1 MALWPGEASPQARR
15 MGVWEGVLWGRA
27 GDTRGNLCR
36 QECREPSGSCRSRL
50 HSASLQASLGRPW
63 GASADAR
70 HRGAPRSRGAARTA
84 AGKVVVLGRIPGAA
98 RGPATEG
105 LLGRE
110 LQPGLSV
117 CLSSPFLAVHRNL
130 VRPISEM
137 KRQMFREDPSQA
149 QRRLGWTLFSLQ
161 TKDTEKQGRPRPG
174 KESGGRRAGH
184 RGADAHSAHP
194 AQPPMAQ
201 FPWAGCSQQ
210 CPEPT
215 GPIMTPFSKEEI
227 EAQRAR
233 APGVWPVGQV

>member
-1 MALWPGEASPQARR
+1 MQTLSVLRVGQPGLRASEMQVPGERQQPAPPSPQQSARSWVALWPGEASPQARR
-15 MGVWEGVLWGRA
+15 IGVWEGVLWGRA

-70 HRGAPRSRGAARTA
+70 HRGAPRSRGAAQTA

-117 CLSSPFLAVHRNL
+117 CLSVKPFPCSSQEPCEAH
-130 VRPISEM
+130 
-137 KRQMFREDPSQA
+137 FRDEKTDV
-149 QRRLGWTLFSLQ
+149 QRGPQSG
-161 TKDTEKQGRPRPG
+161 TE
-174 KESGGRRAGH
+174 EAGLDSVLT
-184 RGADAHSAHP
+184 AD
-194 AQPPMAQ
+194 
-201 FPWAGCSQQ
+201 
-210 CPEPT
+210 
-215 GPIMTPFSKEEI
+215 
-227 EAQRAR
+227 
-233 APGVWPVGQV
+233 